1 MQCRACR
8 TTSEQLGVSGVV
20 AGPPFPCYDTPQAG
34 YTEVESRVAASRVIR
49 NDNIGSVCPRAGSAL
64 FLIHI
69 GRFVQVRQTAPRSL
83 PQQTTFGGING
94 GTFKIELFKTSY

>member
-49 NDNIGSVCPRAGSAL
+49 NDNIGSVCPRAASGLLLLESGQQPVLGLLISLQTHGGSASPL
-64 FLIHI
+64 
-69 GRFVQVRQTAPRSL
+69 RS
-83 PQQTTFGGING
+83 
-94 GTFKIELFKTSY
+94 